1 MLYGLICRLGVEGG
15 VVLGLTLAELISFCW
30 NHRNCPSH
38 GGSCSPSQK
47 VYFFN
52 RRLHHGQIGA
62 LLLPSLF
69 LRRTSV
75 PAAILTGIGIGLVRD
90 DYADFKEWFRFKKGD
105 ENKDRKIFKSENDP
119 YSGNQEFAERHL
131 YDKSI
136 NNIKK
141 PPLFLVCKKM
151 VAEIEAQFDSV
162 SNIVLQS
169 RKLRRQRRHAYYRFK
184 RWENSV
190 HR

>member
-1 MLYGLICRLGVEGG
+1 MDICRLGVEGG
-15 VVLGLTLAELISFCW
+15 VVIGLILAEIISGYW
-30 NHRNCPSH
+30 NHRNRTSH
-38 GGSCSPSQK
+38 GGSYSPSQK

-119 YSGNQEFAERHL
+119 YSGNQEFAEKHL

-136 NNIKK
+136 NNINKPTKK
-141 PPLFLVCKKM
+141 IVT
-151 VAEIEAQFDSV
+151 EIEAQFDSV
-162 SNIVLQS
+162 SNIVLHSQ
-169 RKLRRQRRHAYYRFK
+169 KLRRQRRRAYYRFK
-184 RWENSV
+184 RWENSA